1 MIYINRLKRDAFY
14 ADERLKRDSSLLTAV
29 EAARAGVVLDEQQ
42 MMLLDDERVRLEDKE
57 RRKRDGLGIQK
68 FFFGGGLKSFLLAG
82 LDKEESRKVERL
94 KALQVDV
101 EINTEKGS
109 AMDSVQEIRLE
120 GNNAVGDNRGE
131 GQKASEGN
139 AAVGGPLDQM
149 AERATELAK
158 SKARWGGRWSEK

>member
-14 ADERLKRDSSLLTAV
+14 ADERLKRDSSLLAAV

-82 LDKEESRKVERL
+82 LDKEEGRKVERL
-94 KALQVDV
+94 ETLKLNGEV
-101 EINTEKGS
+101 NTEVE
-109 AMDSVQEIRLE
+109 ATMDSVQEISSE
-120 GNNAVGDNRGE
+120 GNNGVGDNRGE

-139 AAVGGPLDQM
+139 AAIGGPLDQM

-158 SKARWGGRWSEK
+158 SKTGWAGRWSEK